1 MLTGANRWNPSSQE
15 GLFAC
20 VRYLRGFG
28 KSIRFERGTHLAFD
42 ARLDVS
48 VVLPCLNEEESVG
61 LCVHE
66 ARETLAASGLRG
78 EVVVVDN
85 GSTDTSAEV
94 AMSSGARVLEETQRG
109 YGSALLAGFEAAQ
122 GDVVVMADA
131 DFTYDFG
138 RIPQLV
144 QPVIDGRADLV
155 VGSRFNAA
163 TRDTM
168 PFLHRFVGT
177 PLLTFLTARACG
189 RRVVTD
195 SQSGFR
201 AFRRDALG
209 TMSLTSTGME
219 LASEML
225 INSARAGLRI
235 EEVQTG
241 YRPRIG
247 QSKLATWSDGWRHLL
262 LIFML
267 APDLLLIGPGVA
279 LLVLGSVMLGV
290 SFLHPSGVQIGS
302 YIWQPVFF
310 SGIALVLGMEAVL
323 AGAVLAHTSS
333 VTPTGV
339 GHRFAFIGEPSFPNR
354 CLGVGVAMAILGLAL
369 NVLLFVLWLGDK
381 THSALSHFGLAS
393 LSQSLIIVG
402 GTVATF
408 GILSRFQRARA
419 AREPARALGS
429 PNTTAGRR

>member
-1 MLTGANRWNPSSQE
+1 MG
-15 GLFAC
+15 
-20 VRYLRGFG
+20 
-28 KSIRFERGTHLAFD
+28 
-42 ARLDVS
+42 
-48 VVLPCLNEEESVG
+48 
-61 LCVHE
+61 
-66 ARETLAASGLRG
+66 
-78 EVVVVDN
+78 
-85 GSTDTSAEV
+85 
-94 AMSSGARVLEETQRG
+94 
-109 YGSALLAGFEAAQ
+109 
-122 GDVVVMADA
+122 
-131 DFTYDFG
+131 
-138 RIPQLV
+138 
-144 QPVIDGRADLV
+144 
-155 VGSRFNAA
+155 
-163 TRDTM
+163 
-168 PFLHRFVGT
+168 
-177 PLLTFLTARACG
+177 
-189 RRVVTD
+189 
-195 SQSGFR
+195 
-201 AFRRDALG
+201 
-209 TMSLTSTGME
+209 LTSTGME

-225 INSARAGLRI
+225 INSARAGLHI

-241 YRPRIG
+241 YRPRMG

-267 APDLLLIGPGVA
+267 APDLLLIGPGVV

-290 SFLHPSGVQIGS
+290 SFLHPAGVQIGS

-339 GHRFAFIGEPSFPNR
+339 GHRFAFVGEPSFPNR

-381 THSALSHFGLAS
+381 AHSALSQFGLAS

-419 AREPARALGS
+419 ARGPAKATGS
-429 PNTTAGRR
+429 PTTTAGRP

>member
-1 MLTGANRWNPSSQE
+1 MAIDEP
-15 GLFAC
+15 
-20 VRYLRGFG
+20 
-28 KSIRFERGTHLAFD
+28 
-42 ARLDVS
+42 LDVS
-48 VVLPCLNEEESVG
+48 VVLPCLNEEGSVG
-61 LCVHE
+61 LCVNE
-66 ARETLAASGLRG
+66 AREAFAASGLRG

-85 GSTDTSAEV
+85 GSTDASADV
-94 AMSSGARVLEETQRG
+94 AMMSGGRVVEEARPG
-109 YGSALLAGFEAAQ
+109 YGSALLAGFEASRGA
-122 GDVVVMADA
+122 VVVMADA
-131 DFTYDFG
+131 DFTYDLG
-138 RIPQLV
+138 RIPDLV
-144 QPVIDGRADLV
+144 GPVIEGRADLV
-155 VGSRFNAA
+155 LGSRLDAA
-163 TRDTM
+163 TRGTM

-189 RRVVTD
+189 RRVVSD

-209 TMSLTSTGME
+209 AMGLTSTGME

-235 EEVQTG
+235 QEVQTG

-279 LLVLGSVMLGV
+279 LLVAGSAMLGV
-290 SFLHPSGVQIGS
+290 SFFHPTGVQIGS
-302 YIWQPVFF
+302 IVWQPVFF
-310 SGIALVLGMEAVL
+310 SGIALVLGMEAML

-333 VTPTGV
+333 VTPSGV
-339 GHRFAFIGEPSFPNR
+339 GQRFAFVGKPNFPNNCVR
-354 CLGVGVAMAILGLAL
+354 LGVAMALLGLAL
-369 NVLLFVLWLGDK
+369 NVLLFFLWLGDK
-381 THSALSHFGLAS
+381 SRTTLSHFGLAS

-419 AREPARALGS
+419 AQEPAKAKSTDTKALR
-429 PNTTAGRR
+429 P

>member
-1 MLTGANRWNPSSQE
+1 MALDE
-15 GLFAC
+15 
-20 VRYLRGFG
+20 
-28 KSIRFERGTHLAFD
+28 
-42 ARLDVS
+42 RLDVS
-48 VVLPCLNEEESVG
+48 VVLPCLNEEGSVG
-61 LCVHE
+61 LCVTE
-66 ARETLAASGLRG
+66 ARDAFVAAGMRG
-78 EVVVVDN
+78 EVLVVDN
-85 GSTDTSAEV
+85 GSTDASAAV
-94 AMSSGARVLEETQRG
+94 AMASGGRVVEEARPG
-109 YGSALLAGFEAAQ
+109 YGSALLAGFEASR
-122 GDVVVMADA
+122 GEILVMADA

-138 RIPQLV
+138 KIPDLV
-144 QPVIDGRADLV
+144 GPIVEGRADLV
-155 VGSRFNAA
+155 LGSRLDSA
-163 TRDTM
+163 TRGTM

-209 TMSLTSTGME
+209 TMGLTSTGME

-235 EEVQTG
+235 EEIPTG

-247 QSKLATWSDGWRHLL
+247 LSKLATWSDGWRHIL

-267 APDLLLIGPGVA
+267 APDLLLIGPGLA
-279 LLVLGSVMLGV
+279 LVLLGLAMLVV
-290 SFLHPSGVQIGS
+290 SFLQPTGVQIGS
-302 YIWQPVFF
+302 VVWQPVFF
-310 SGIALVLGMEAVL
+310 SGIALVLGMEALL

-333 VTPTGV
+333 ITPTGV
-339 GHRFAFIGEPSFPNR
+339 GHRFAFVGEPNFPNR
-354 CLGVGVAMAILGLAL
+354 CVVAGLAMTILGLAL
-369 NVLLFVLWLGDK
+369 NVALFLLWLSDK
-381 THSALSHFGLAS
+381 THSPESHFGLAS

-419 AREPARALGS
+419 AREPASNVVISGTKAVR
-429 PNTTAGRR
+429 P